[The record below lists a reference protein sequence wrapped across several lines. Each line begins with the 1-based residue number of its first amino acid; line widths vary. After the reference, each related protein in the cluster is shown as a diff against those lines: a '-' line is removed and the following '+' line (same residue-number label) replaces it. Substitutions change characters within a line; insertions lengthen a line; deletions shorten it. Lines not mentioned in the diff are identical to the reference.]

1 MFTKKK
7 VIWILIIL
15 VVVLL
20 IGGVV
25 AKKKGLI
32 GKPDETKISTEKVTK
47 RTIVEVVSANGKIAP
62 ESEVKLSPDVSGEII
77 ELYVKEG
84 DLIKAGQLLAK
95 INPEIY
101 LSNYDRTIASLNTSQ
116 ANLANSK
123 AQLAQV
129 NSQFI
134 NAKSSYDR
142 NEKLHNQKTISDA
155 EYETS
160 RANFEVAKAQVEAG
174 EESVKAAA
182 FNVKNAEAGVKES
195 KENLSKTSIYA
206 PVGGTISK
214 LNLEKG
220 ERVAGA
226 SQFGSGTE
234 ILRIANLQTMEVNVS
249 VNENDIVRVRL
260 HDTAF
265 VEVDAYQ
272 NRKFKGMVTEISTS
286 ANTVGVSAD
295 QVTNF
300 DVKIRILPDSY
311 KDLIKADKPNDSPF
325 RPGMS
330 ATVDIRTA
338 SMADVLTLPIQ
349 AVTTRAD
356 TTQAAMKK
364 EQTEQK
370 DQNGGSGSGVSTDDS
385 KKKVEIA
392 QEYVFLYDN
401 GIAKMVK
408 VKTGI
413 QDNNYIQIV
422 EGLKEGQEVITAPYR
437 AVSKKLKEGDKVK
450 KVDPKDLYTDDKK

>member
-7 VIWILIIL
+7 ITWILIIF
-15 VVVLL
+15 VAVAL
-20 IGGVV
+20 IVGVI

-32 GKPDETKISTEKVTK
+32 GKPDESKVATEKVTK
-47 RTIVEVVSANGKIAP
+47 RTIVEVVSASGKIAP
-62 ESEVKLSPDVSGEII
+62 EFEVKLSPDVSGEII
-77 ELYVKEG
+77 ELLVKEG
-84 DLIKAGQLLAK
+84 DQIKAGQLLAK

-101 LSNYDRTIASLNTSQ
+101 LSNYDRTIAAQNTSQ

-123 AQLAQV
+123 ARLAQV
-129 NSQFI
+129 KSQFI
-134 NAKSSYDR
+134 NAKSSFDR
-142 NEKLHNQKTISDA
+142 NEKLHSQKTISDA

-160 RANFEVAKAQVEAG
+160 KANYEVALAEVEAA

-182 FNVKNAEAGVKES
+182 FNVKSADAGVKES
-195 KENLSKTSIYA
+195 KENLSKTSIFA
-206 PVGGTISK
+206 PVGGTVSK

-249 VNENDIVRVRL
+249 VNENDIVRVTL
-260 HDTAF
+260 NDTAL

-272 NRKFKGMVTEISTS
+272 NRKFKGIVTEISTS

-300 DVKIRILPDSY
+300 EVKIRILPDSY
-311 KDLIKADKPNDSPF
+311 KDLINADKPNDSPF

-330 ATVDIRTA
+330 ATVDIQTE
-338 SMADVLTLPIQ
+338 SMANVLTLPIQ
-349 AVTTRAD
+349 AITSRAD
-356 TTQAAMKK
+356 TTQKAITK
-364 EQTEQK
+364 TE
-370 DQNGGSGSGVSTDDS
+370 NTEESGVKTEEP
-385 KKKVEIA
+385 KKKMEVV
-392 QEYVFLYDN
+392 QEYVFVYDN
-401 GIAKMVK
+401 GVAKMLK

-413 QDNNYIQIV
+413 QDNTYIQIV
-422 EGLKEGQEVITAPYR
+422 EGVKEGQEIITAPYR
-437 AVSKKLKEGDKVK
+437 SVSKKLKDGDKVK